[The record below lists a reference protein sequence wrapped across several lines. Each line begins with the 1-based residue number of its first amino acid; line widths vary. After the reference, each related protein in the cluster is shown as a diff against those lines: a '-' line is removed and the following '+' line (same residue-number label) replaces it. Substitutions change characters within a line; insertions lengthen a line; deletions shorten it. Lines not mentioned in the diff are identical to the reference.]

1 MGERA
6 ADSPGG
12 PASFRP
18 EPGSIPTDPGVYRF
32 SDAYGRVIYVGKA
45 KNLRAR
51 LANYFQPLDTL
62 HPRTQA
68 MVTSAAAVDWTTV
81 ATEVEALTLEYTWI
95 KQFEPRFN
103 VKYRDDKSYPY
114 LAVTISEEYPRA
126 QVMRGAKKKGVKY
139 FGPYTHAWAIRETLD
154 LLTRVFPIRTCSRTV
169 FKRYKAQGRPCLL
182 GYIDKCTAPCVGKI
196 TPEAHRA
203 IVNDFMAFLSGQ
215 TSRYQSEVEAAMRAA
230 AVAEDFEKA
239 AKLRDDAAALAK
251 VAERNAMVLPE
262 NTQADLFAMAG
273 DELEAAIQVFY
284 IRGGRVTGQRGWI
297 AEKVED
303 LTDQGLV
310 SHLLQAAYANTT
322 GDDIPKEVLTPT
334 LPTDQAQL
342 ALWLTQLRGST
353 VSIKAPQRG
362 DKAKLAAT
370 LEKNAQQALALHRA
384 RRAGDLT
391 TRSQAINEL
400 AEALGLDQA
409 PLRIECYDISHT
421 MGTHQVGSMVV
432 FEDGLPRKSQ
442 YRHFAV
448 KGPEGKGARDDT
460 AAMAEVLTRRF
471 AHVET
476 LVPDA
481 GSPTNEAMSPS
492 PDLRLAAEVEAEQR
506 SGTDAGPC
514 ESLRDRRVTPLGLA
528 AKKAQGDPEP
538 VEAKATVAPTNEATS
553 PSPDQPPAAPA
564 TSSTATQTDHPD
576 QGEVRHRAF
585 AYPPNLVV
593 VDGGIPQVGAARL
606 AMDQAG
612 AGHVAVIGLAKRLE
626 EVFLPGRRL
635 PVILPRGGEALYLMQ
650 RVRDEAHRFAIT
662 AHRAKRSKAM
672 TRSALEQIPG
682 LGPARQRALLQHFGS
697 LAGIKRSTAAELQ
710 GVAGI
715 GPVLAGVILD
725 RLHGKMDQ

>member
-1 MGERA
+1 VGERA
-6 ADSPGG
+6 ADNPGG
-12 PASFRP
+12 PGGFRP

-32 SDAYGRVIYVGKA
+32 SDKYGRVIYVGKA

-51 LANYFQPLDTL
+51 LANYFQPLNTL

-126 QVMRGAKKKGVKY
+126 QVMRGTKKKGVKY

-154 LLTRVFPIRTCSRTV
+154 LLTRVFPIRTCSKTV
-169 FKRYKAQGRPCLL
+169 FNRYKAQGRPCLL

-196 TPEAHRA
+196 TSEAHRA
-203 IVNDFMAFLSGQ
+203 IVGDFMAFLSGQ
-215 TSRYQSEVEAAMRAA
+215 TGRYQAEVEQAM
-230 AVAEDFEKA
+230 AVAAQKEDYEKA

-251 VAERNAMVLPE
+251 VAERNAVVLPE
-262 NTQADLFAMAG
+262 TTQADLFALAG

-284 IRGGRVTGQRGWI
+284 IRGGRITGQRGWI

-303 LTDQGLV
+303 LTDQELV
-310 SHLLQAAYANTT
+310 SHLLQTVYAGAS

-334 LPTDQAQL
+334 LPAGHNQL
-342 ALWLTQLRGST
+342 TQWLTQ
-353 VSIKAPQRG
+353 QRG
-362 DKAKLAAT
+362 GTVTIKVPRRGAKAKLAAT
-370 LEKNAQQALALHRA
+370 LEKNAEQALALHRA

-471 AHVET
+471 AYMET
-476 LVPDA
+476 PVSDA
-481 GSPTNEAMSPS
+481 ESPTNEAMSS
-492 PDLRLAAEVEAEQR
+492 
-506 SGTDAGPC
+506 
-514 ESLRDRRVTPLGLA
+514 
-528 AKKAQGDPEP
+528 
-538 VEAKATVAPTNEATS
+538 
-553 PSPDQPPAAPA
+553 SPDQTPPASA
-564 TSSTATQTDHPD
+564 TSSTATHTDHPA
-576 QGEVRHRAF
+576 QAEVRHRAF

-593 VDGGIPQVGAARL
+593 VDGGIPQVGAARQ

-682 LGPARQRALLQHFGS
+682 LGLARQRALLQRFGS
-697 LAGIKRSTAAELQ
+697 LAGVKRAGAAELED
-710 GVAGI
+710 VAGI
-715 GPVLAGVILD
+715 GPVLAQTILSH
-725 RLHGKMDQ
+725 LHGKMDQ

>member
-1 MGERA
+1 VG
-6 ADSPGG
+6 DPL
-12 PASFRP
+12 SFKP
-18 EPGSIPTDPGVYRF
+18 EPGAIPTDPGVYRF
-32 SDAYGRVIYVGKA
+32 NDQHGRVIYVGKA
-45 KNLRAR
+45 KNLRSR

-62 HPRTQA
+62 HPRTRA
-68 MVTSAAAVDWTTV
+68 MVTSAAAVEWTTV

-114 LAVTISEEYPRA
+114 LAITVSEDFPRA

-154 LLTRVFPIRTCSRTV
+154 LLTRVFPIRTCSQTV

-182 GYIDKCTAPCVGKI
+182 GYIDKCAGPCVDKI
-196 TPEAHRA
+196 TPEEHRA
-203 IVNDFMAFLSGQ
+203 IVSDFMAFLSGQ
-215 TSRYQSEVEAAMRAA
+215 TGRYQVEIEQAMGAA
-230 AVAEDFEKA
+230 AAAQDFEKA

-251 VAERNAMVLPE
+251 VAERNAVVLPE
-262 NTQADLFAMAG
+262 QTQADLFALAG

-284 IRGGRVTGQRGWI
+284 IRHGRVTGQRGWI

-303 LTDQGLV
+303 LTDQELV
-310 SHLLQAAYANTT
+310 SHLLQAVYADANRE
-322 GDDIPKEVLTPT
+322 DIPKEILVPH
-334 LPTDQAQL
+334 LPTEQDQLTQ
-342 ALWLTQLRGST
+342 WLTQRRGSA
-353 VSIKAPQRG
+353 VQIKVPRRG

-370 LEKNAQQALALHRA
+370 VLKNAEQALALHRA

-391 TRSQAINEL
+391 TRSQAIKEL

-421 MGTHQVGSMVV
+421 MGTNQVGSMVV

-442 YRHFAV
+442 YRHFTV
-448 KGPEGKGARDDT
+448 KGPEGKGVPDDT

-471 AHVET
+471 THMET
-476 LVPDA
+476 TKADA
-481 GSPTNEAMSPS
+481 ASPVGESAGVGQSLASGADAASPTQEVRSPEAGQSLASGADAASPVS
-492 PDLRLAAEVEAEQR
+492 EPPAQPGGGAAPPTGQASGSAPPTQPTDDQRPTTEPVIDSAPKDLSQATVEGDLAEV
-506 SGTDAGPC
+506 
-514 ESLRDRRVTPLGLA
+514 
-528 AKKAQGDPEP
+528 
-538 VEAKATVAPTNEATS
+538 
-553 PSPDQPPAAPA
+553 
-564 TSSTATQTDHPD
+564 
-576 QGEVRHRAF
+576 GEGRHRAF

-593 VDGGIPQVGAARL
+593 VDGGIPQVGAARQ

-626 EVFLPGRRL
+626 EVFLPGQRQ
-635 PVILPRGGEALYLMQ
+635 PVVLPRNSEALFLLQ
-650 RVRDEAHRFAIT
+650 RLRDEAHRFAIS

-672 TRSALEQIPG
+672 TRSALDQISG

-697 LAGIKRSTAAELQ
+697 LAGIRKASASQLETAP
-710 GVAGI
+710 GI
-715 GPVLAGVILD
+715 GRALAAVIFGK
-725 RLHGKMDQ
+725 LHGKIDQ